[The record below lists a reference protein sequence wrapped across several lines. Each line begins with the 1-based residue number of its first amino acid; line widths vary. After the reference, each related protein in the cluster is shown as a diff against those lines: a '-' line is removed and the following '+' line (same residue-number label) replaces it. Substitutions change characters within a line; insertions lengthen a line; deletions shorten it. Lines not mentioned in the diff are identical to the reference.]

1 MTRKAGFMLGTLVLI
16 ASATALSAQAITSD
30 HLGALDANGNGAVD
44 RAEFETFMQVT
55 FTKLDANGDGVLT
68 VKEASEVIPADAFA
82 AADANGDGK
91 LSGSEFTAVVTDD
104 FRKADLDGDG
114 KLN

>member
-1 MTRKAGFMLGTLVLI
+1 MSSKAGFALGALVLMV
-16 ASATALSAQAITSD
+16 SATALSAQAITSD
-30 HLGALDANGNGAVD
+30 HLGALDANGDGAVD
-44 RAEFETFMQVT
+44 RTEFESFMQET

-68 VKEASEVIPADAFA
+68 VKEASAVIPADAFA

-91 LSGSEFTAVVTDD
+91 LSGSEFAAAVTED

>member
-1 MTRKAGFMLGTLVLI
+1 MNGKATLALAAALV
-16 ASATALSAQAITSD
+16 AAATALSAQAITTN
-30 HLGALDANGNGAVD
+30 HLGALDSDGDGAVD
-44 RAEFETFMQVT
+44 RAEFERFMQVT

-68 VKEASEVIPADAFA
+68 VKEASSVIPADAFA
-82 AADANGDGK
+82 AADSNGDGK
-91 LSGSEFTAVVTDD
+91 LSRSEFTAVVTED